1 MPKDQPT
8 NDEAAAH
15 AAWEAAL
22 RAYQPHSALTIRAWL
37 EHTRESAQRVLNLGA
52 YDQTRDGPKRL
63 DPKSPAWRTKVA
75 LAAPLKE
82 HERGDLELVV
92 RLTDELLS
100 RLDAR
105 DDGTV
110 TTLSLTLD
118 LVRVQAR
125 SYGALIYRMHAA
137 DLEDGRRWQKQDM
150 RLLRWSRIGGLERRK
165 VEAATLES
173 VARECRRLY
182 PRASW
187 SWICTRK
194 IAPRVNLSPSRV
206 RHVLPAAVWAKANSP
221 AAPR

>member
-8 NDEAAAH
+8 KDEATAR

-22 RAYQPHSALTIRAWL
+22 RAYQPHSARTIRAWL
-37 EHTRESAQRVLNLGA
+37 EHTRDLTQRVLNLGA
-52 YDQTRDGPKRL
+52 YDETRDGPKRL
-63 DPKSPAWRTKVA
+63 DPKSPAWRTKLA
-75 LAAPLKE
+75 LAAPLNG
-82 HERGDLELVV
+82 HERGDLELIV

-100 RLDAR
+100 RLDAH

-118 LVRVQAR
+118 LVQAEAR
-125 SYGALIYRMHAA
+125 AHGALIYRVHAA

-150 RLLRWSRIGGLERRK
+150 RLLRWSRIGGREKRK
-165 VEAATLES
+165 AEAATLES

-187 SWICTRK
+187 SWVCTRK

-206 RHVLPAAVWAKANSP
+206 RHLLPAAVWAKAR
-221 AAPR
+221 ATG